1 LVVVREVCIKLG
13 ALILALPSVAL
24 LGGCDPALGPVI
36 ANGTDDVLEIT
47 VRFSDRPSEV
57 RLEPHQ
63 VYWQLKPARTVES
76 LVITENG
83 QHREVGCAELGALL
97 RQIST
102 PDDALILLRGTA
114 IEVRSIS
121 EAKREGFFSK
131 RQ

>member
-1 LVVVREVCIKLG
+1 MAVRKVCIKLG
-13 ALILALPSVAL
+13 TLILALPSIAL
-24 LGGCDPALGPVI
+24 LGGCDPAFGPAI

-47 VRFSDRPSEV
+47 VRFSDRPSVV

-63 VYWQLKPARTVES
+63 VYWQLKPGRMVES

-83 QHREVGCAELGALL
+83 QHREVGSAELGTLL
-97 RQIST
+97 KQIST
-102 PDDALILLRGTA
+102 PDDALILLRRTA